1 MQFDVITLF
10 PEMFRALTDW
20 GITSRAAKQQR
31 YALRCWNP
39 RDFTTDNYRTI
50 DDRPYGGGP
59 GMVMLARPLEAAI
72 DAAIDAQAQVGATD
86 GGKPHVVLM
95 SPQGAPLTH
104 GKVVE
109 LAARPGVVLL
119 CGRYEAIDQ
128 RLIDRRVDEEIS
140 LGDFVLSGGELP
152 AMALIDAVVR
162 LLPGV
167 LGDSQSAV
175 QDSFVNGLLDCPHYT
190 RPEEY
195 EGVRVPDI
203 LLGGHHAEI
212 EKWRRQQALANTAR
226 KRPDLIEAAR
236 DNGLLSRADEKFLSE
251 WMAKEGRGATPAR

>member
-31 YALRCWNP
+31 YALRAWNP
-39 RDFTTDNYRTI
+39 RDFTVDNYRTI

-59 GMVMLARPLEAAI
+59 GMVMLAKPLDDAI
-72 DAAIDAQAQVGATD
+72 DAAAAAQSQVGVD
-86 GGKPHVVLM
+86 KPHVVLM
-95 SPQGAPLTH
+95 SPQGATLTH
-104 GKVVE
+104 EKVMS
-109 LAARPGVVLL
+109 LSQRPGLVLL

-162 LLPGV
+162 HLPGV
-167 LGDSQSAV
+167 LGDAQSAV

-212 EKWRRQQALANTAR
+212 EKWRRQQALANTAS
-226 KRPDLIEAAR
+226 KRPDLIVAAR
-236 DNGLLSRADEKFLSE
+236 KQGLLSKADEKFLSD
-251 WMAKEGRGATPAR
+251 WTAKAGREFAPAK